1 MVKAANHLTLILD
14 LLCDCK
20 VWLIVVVSVYCFRSA
35 FQLNLSTTS
44 STLNFSYKLGMG
56 WSS

>member
-20 VWLIVVVSVYCFRSA
+20 VWLLVSVYCFRSA
-35 FQLNLSTTS
+35 FQLNLFTT